1 MCVNVYEYVC
11 LCVFVCVCVY
21 VCVLIY
27 MYMYVY
33 RLPPVL
39 ISFLVF
45 NGICYNDEPGRNKK
59 EVEQLAARIVIL
71 SHLGIFAL

>member
-11 LCVFVCVCVY
+11 LCVFVCVCV
-21 VCVLIY
+21 LIY

-33 RLPPVL
+33 RWPPVL

-45 NGICYNDEPGRNKK
+45 NGICYNGEPGRNKK

>member
-1 MCVNVYEYVC
+1 MFMCICMCAY
-11 LCVFVCVCVY
+11 
-21 VCVLIY
+21 IY

-33 RLPPVL
+33 RLPPDF
-39 ISFLVF
+39 ISSLVF
-45 NGICYNDEPGRNKK
+45 NGICYNGEPGRNKK